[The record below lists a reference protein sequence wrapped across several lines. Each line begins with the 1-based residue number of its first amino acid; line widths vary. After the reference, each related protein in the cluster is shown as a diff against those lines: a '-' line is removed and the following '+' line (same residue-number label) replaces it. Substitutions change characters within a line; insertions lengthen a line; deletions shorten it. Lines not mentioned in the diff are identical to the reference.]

1 MAQCNVCASPH
12 RVDIEQWMGEAV
24 PYLVICARLAE
35 RGATL
40 YPRSLTAHRK
50 HAERPLIFAKIRAA
64 ETLVLEAVTELNDRR
79 EAWKYLEALNSL
91 HAIR

>member
-1 MAQCNVCASPH
+1 MASCAVCASPH
-12 RVDIEQWMGEAV
+12 RAEIESMMQERV
-24 PYLVICARLAE
+24 PYLTVCARLAE
-35 RGATL
+35 RGQTL

-50 HAERPLIFAKIRAA
+50 HAERPLLLAKIREA
-64 ETLVLEAVTELNDRR
+64 ERLVLEAVTELGDRR